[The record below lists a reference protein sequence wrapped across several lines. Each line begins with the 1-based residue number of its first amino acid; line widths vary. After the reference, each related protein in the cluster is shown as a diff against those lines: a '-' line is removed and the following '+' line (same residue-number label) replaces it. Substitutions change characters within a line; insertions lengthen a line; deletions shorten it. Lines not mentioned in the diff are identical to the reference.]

1 MVIAAILVSHGER
14 NLGRVPNAPRDG
26 YPFRSLYK
34 TKMAAIDRKIWNSD
48 QYRYVFSFISYVD
61 DFTWFTWLSKL
72 VPRVLD
78 N

>member
-1 MVIAAILVSHGER
+1 MASEIWGEFQMP
-14 NLGRVPNAPRDG
+14 LGV
-26 YPFRSLYK
+26 YSFRSLYK